1 MTLFKRLGVYLK
13 DLSPAAIREIIVV
26 VIILCL
32 SIVLSLPQY
41 REDLEA
47 KKVWD
52 LTEKVHESADQ

>member
-1 MTLFKRLGVYLK
+1 MTIFKRIGAYLK

-41 REDLEA
+41 RKDLEA
-47 KKVWD
+47 KKAWD
-52 LTEKVHESADQ
+52 TMEKVHENVDQ